1 MTAYDRHLGLELSL
15 DHVWLAICQ
24 GFSEHIL
31 QNAEELRSFFVDFD
45 GKKDIKF
52 RDDSFKFDSAD
63 NDWPRVFKNF
73 SSQI

>member
-1 MTAYDRHLGLELSL
+1 MSGSPYVRASASIFFRTQKNYDH
-15 DHVWLAICQ
+15 
-24 GFSEHIL
+24 
-31 QNAEELRSFFVDFD
+31 FFVDFD

-52 RDDSFKFDSAD
+52 RDDNFKFDSAD